1 MPAPE
6 LIRQY
11 SPDEPKPLAGY
22 AILLLIFHALVVV
35 LAALRMRS
43 RKQLPESI
51 PAPDIALLSIA
62 TFKLSRLITKDKVTA
77 AVRAP
82 FTEYQEPGGPA
93 EVEEKPRGEGLHRAV
108 GELLVCPY
116 CIGQWVA
123 TILLAAYI
131 WQPRLTRTTASL
143 FAVATGA
150 DYMQQLWVAVDKAA

>member
-1 MPAPE
+1 MPTPDP
-6 LIRQY
+6 IKRY
-11 SPDEPKPLAGY
+11 SPDEPKPLGGY
-22 AILLLIFHALVVV
+22 AILLLVFHALIVV
-35 LAALRMRS
+35 LAALRVRS
-43 RKQLPESI
+43 RKRLPESI
-51 PAPDIALLSIA
+51 PVQDLALLSVA

-123 TILLAAYI
+123 TILVAAYI
-131 WQPRLTRTTASL
+131 WQPRVTRMAASL
-143 FAVATGA
+143 FAVVTGA

>member
-6 LIRQY
+6 AIKQY
-11 SPDEPKPLAGY
+11 SPDEPKPLGGY
-22 AILLLIFHALVVV
+22 AILLLTFHALV
-35 LAALRMRS
+35 ALLVGVRLRS
-43 RKQLPESI
+43 RKKLPETI
-51 PAPDIALLSIA
+51 PVQDIALLSVG

-77 AVRAP
+77 AMRAP

-93 EVEEKPRGEGLHRAV
+93 EVKEKPRGEGLQRAV

-123 TILLAAYI
+123 TFLLAAYI
-131 WQPRLTRTTASL
+131 WQPRLTRAAASL
-143 FAVATGA
+143 FAVVTGA

>member
-6 LIRQY
+6 PIRQY

-22 AILLLIFHALVVV
+22 AILLLAFHALVVV
-35 LAALRMRS
+35 LAALRVRS
-43 RKQLPESI
+43 RKKLPESI
-51 PAPDIALLSIA
+51 PAPDIALLSVA
-62 TFKLSRLITKDKVTA
+62 TVKLSRLITKDKVTA

-93 EVEEKPRGEGLHRAV
+93 EVKEKPRGDGLHRAV

-123 TILLAAYI
+123 TILIAAYL
-131 WQPRLTRTTASL
+131 WQPRVTRMTASL
-143 FAVATGA
+143 FAVVTGA